1 MCCGGL
7 VKCVTGGDHMLFS
20 SKECKEKYGNY
31 YQINK
36 AIQAGTLYKV
46 ADGVYSD
53 TPRVSEVEIIMY
65 RYPQTVFT
73 LNSAFYYHGLTDV
86 IPNRYYLAAGRDTH
100 KIPDPKIKQVFYST
114 DKFSVG
120 ISDMAYQG
128 TAIRIYDRERM
139 LIELIRS
146 AKNLPFDYYK
156 EIIESYRRSVH
167 SLDIQKL
174 QEYIPVFPKGD
185 AIMEAIELE
194 VL

>member
-1 MCCGGL
+1 
-7 VKCVTGGDHMLFS
+7 MLFS

-86 IPNRYYLAAGRDTH
+86 IPNRYYLATVRDTH

-120 ISDMAYQG
+120 IFDLAYQG
-128 TAIRIYDRERM
+128 TTIRIYDRERM

-156 EIIESYRRSVH
+156 EIIANYRKKTDKI
-167 SLDIQKL
+167 DIYKI
-174 QEYIPVFPKGD
+174 QEYISYYKNESSLYDTLMREVF
-185 AIMEAIELE
+185 
-194 VL
+194 